1 MKALLHTILDVTP
14 ISIDLPE
21 ARWFQHHAVALNI
34 YSNIHET
41 VWEAILGYSD
51 SGTPITR
58 AVTKSQPDTGN
69 TLRELR
75 EVCESLQIVAE

>member
-21 ARWFQHHAVALNI
+21 ARWFQHNALTLNI
-34 YSNIHET
+34 YSNVHET
-41 VWEAILGYSD
+41 VWEAVLGYSD
-51 SGTPITR
+51 SGLPITR
-58 AVTKSQPDTGN
+58 SVTKSQPDTAR

-75 EVCESLQIVAE
+75 TLCEV